1 MRAVLDVIMLA
12 LNLYWWIIII
22 SAILSWLV
30 AFNVINPRNE
40 VVGTIGRV
48 VYGLTEPVLRPIRR
62 FLPNLGGIDISP
74 IILLLGIYFLQQ
86 IIIRYVYPNVF

>member
-40 VVGTIGRV
+40 IVGTIGRV

-62 FLPNLGGIDISP
+62 FLPNFGGIDISP
-74 IILLLGIYFLQQ
+74 IVLLLGIYFLQQ